1 MTKSVYITGC
11 FGFIGS
17 YVTRECLNKGWH
29 VYGIDKM
36 TYASSHWGLREYEG
50 SSRYKHVNVDIC
62 DKKRVKEIF
71 FSLQYFSIEQAFEP
85 FISDL

>member
-1 MTKSVYITGC
+1 MSVIKLLNILKHTMTKSVYITGC

-36 TYASSHWGLREYEG
+36 TYASFKDAYDEFI
-50 SSRYKHVNVDIC
+50 KHPRFKFQKRDINNV
-62 DKKRVKEIF
+62 
-71 FSLQYFSIEQAFEP
+71 SAS
-85 FISDL
+85 